1 MTIKT
6 SLISALKT
14 AIGLMTPGNGF
25 NYDYGDIDDYY
36 PASRVYPCVFIN
48 FPTEESINEDSNTT
62 ECYTND
68 FNTAFKIIIA
78 PAAVAVDTYLD
89 KVEDDFKH
97 MMADQTATLRAAGI
111 IDYEYIDSERTYTNV
126 RTYPA
131 HITINFKIRYRQ
143 QQTNPSST

>member
-1 MTIKT
+1 MAIKT

-14 AIGLMTPGNGF
+14 AIGNMTPANGF

>member
-1 MTIKT
+1 MAIKT
-6 SLISALKT
+6 SLIATLKT
-14 AIGLMTPGNGF
+14 AIGNMTPAIGF